1 MDGPGWGFGHD
12 SRETHARFAREKRNS
27 PSHAAM
33 PERELPGG
41 YTKKNKEKASHVME
55 KGNNLVMD
63 SCIGSTESTK
73 KMRGIA

>member
-1 MDGPGWGFGHD
+1 MYGVGSAVMIIKFRIVSSRWMAQESGWGFGHD

-41 YTKKNKEKASHVME
+41 YMKKNKWKRRPRM
-55 KGNNLVMD
+55 
-63 SCIGSTESTK
+63 
-73 KMRGIA
+73 

>member
-1 MDGPGWGFGHD
+1 
-12 SRETHARFAREKRNS
+12 
-27 PSHAAM
+27 M